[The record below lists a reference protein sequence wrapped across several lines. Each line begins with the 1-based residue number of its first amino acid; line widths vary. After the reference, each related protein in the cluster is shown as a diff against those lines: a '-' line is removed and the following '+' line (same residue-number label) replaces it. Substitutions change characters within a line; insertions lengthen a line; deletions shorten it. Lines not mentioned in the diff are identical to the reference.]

1 MFRFLEH
8 NDVSF
13 ALRNK
18 NINNQIQTT
27 MKNKTLLLRSLRQMA
42 TGLSV
47 SAALMCII
55 PLIAGSLTYGGLFAP
70 VLILLSCIL
79 VIVAERGMRYLFTRL
94 MVRMVCRRSKIVLHT
109 KRFDEIQLRFSL
121 EGA

>member
-8 NDVSF
+8 NDTYF

-42 TGLSV
+42 AGLSV

-79 VIVAERGMRYLFTRL
+79 MIVAERGMRYLFTRL

-109 KRFDEIQLRFSL
+109 KSFNGMQLRFSL

>member
-1 MFRFLEH
+1 
-8 NDVSF
+8 
-13 ALRNK
+13 
-18 NINNQIQTT
+18 
-27 MKNKTLLLRSLRQMA
+27 MA

-70 VLILLSCIL
+70 VLIMLSCIL
-79 VIVAERGMRYLFTRL
+79 MIVAERGMRYLFTRL
-94 MVRMVCRRSKIVLHT
+94 MVRMLCRRSKIVLHT
-109 KRFDEIQLRFSL
+109 KSFNEIQLRFSL